1 MNADGSDQT
10 SLIHTDSNQVVWS
23 GRAPDWSPDSAKIAF
38 MSDRGPDRDVV
49 SRTGAYVVPA
59 SDGEPE
65 LWSEGLA
72 SVGPLAWSPD
82 GRRIAVVGSNDAELS
97 AGLLL
102 IAGLHARWVAL
113 ATIPLLLGAAQAHF
127 ANGWVFS
134 APGGGWE
141 FPVFLV
147 VAAAAQVFLG
157 NGAYALRLEK
167 RRGLYLAALP
177 V

>member
-1 MNADGSDQT
+1 MKYLNNRAQGVLKYLDNPAYGALILRLALGIMFVSHGWLKLT
-10 SLIHTDSNQVVWS
+10 VFTLAGTVAFFESLGYPGWFAHLTI
-23 GRAPDWSPDSAKIAF
+23 F
-38 MSDRGPDRDVV
+38 
-49 SRTGAYVVPA
+49 
-59 SDGEPE
+59 
-65 LWSEGLA
+65 
-72 SVGPLAWSPD
+72 
-82 GRRIAVVGSNDAELS
+82 AELS